1 MTTTDTVR
9 IGFRSERGPILAALM
24 LCNSLV
30 ALDSTIIAT
39 SVLTI
44 VDDLGGFSNFPWL
57 FSVYLLAQAVTVPI
71 YGKLAD
77 LFGRKRLVLFGIAVF
92 ALGSVLCGLAWSMP
106 VLIAARA
113 VQGIGAGAIQPMVQT
128 IAGDIYTV
136 RERAKAQGYL
146 ASVWAMSSIVG
157 PSLGGVFSEYLSW
170 RWIFYVNIPLCA
182 VAAVMLIRKFDES
195 SSQPTHQRGR
205 IDYAGAVLLTVGA
218 GAVILG
224 LLEGGQSWAW
234 NSTTSI
240 GVFACG
246 IASLA
251 VFVAVERRVQTPI
264 LPLWVLTRRVLLATS
279 AVGAVIGSIVLTL
292 TTYIPTFVQGVLGL
306 SALAGG
312 FALAPLLL
320 SWPAMSSQSGRLYL
334 RIGFRRTALIGSS
347 VVLVGSS
354 LTLWWTETTP
364 VYQICL
370 GALVI
375 GAGMG
380 LVASPALIAAQSS
393 VDWSER
399 GVVTSTNTFAR
410 SIGSAV
416 GIAVCGAIV
425 NAHVGADRSP
435 TELADAI
442 HLVFYTLVAGAV
454 LMFFAALAMPGGRV
468 ESAASDRSERAQS
481 PTRSSNPSNSS

>member
-1 MTTTDTVR
+1 MTTTDRVQV
-9 IGFRSERGPILAALM
+9 GFRSERGPILAALM

-44 VDDLGGFSNFPWL
+44 VDDLGGFSQFPWL

-92 ALGSVLCGLAWSMP
+92 AVGSVLCGLAWSMP
-106 VLIAARA
+106 ALIVARA
-113 VQGIGAGAIQPMVQT
+113 IQGIGAGAIQPMVQT

-157 PSLGGVFSEYLSW
+157 PTLGGLFSEYLSW
-170 RWIFYVNIPLCA
+170 RWIFFVNIPLCA
-182 VAAVMLIRKFDES
+182 VAAVMLMRKFDEK
-195 SSQPTHQRGR
+195 PTEARTRGG
-205 IDYAGAVLLTVGA
+205 IDYTGAALLTVGA

-234 NSTTSI
+234 NSPTS
-240 GVFACG
+240 V
-246 IASLA
+246 A
-251 VFVAVERRVQTPI
+251 VFVLGAACLGVFVLVERRVETPI
-264 LPLWVLTRRVLLATS
+264 LPLWVLTRRVLVATS

-292 TTYIPTFVQGVLGL
+292 TTYVPTFVQGVLGFG
-306 SALAGG
+306 ALAGG
-312 FALAPLLL
+312 FTLAPLLL
-320 SWPAMSSQSGRLYL
+320 SWPLMSSQSGRLYL
-334 RIGFRRTALIGSS
+334 RIGFRRTAVIGACI
-347 VVLVGSS
+347 VVVGAV
-354 LTLWWTETTP
+354 LTLGWTETSP
-364 VYQICL
+364 IWQICL

-393 VDWSER
+393 VDWSDR

-425 NAHVGADRSP
+425 NANVGAEPSP
-435 TELADAI
+435 ADLADAI
-442 HLVFYTLVAGAV
+442 HLVFYTVVAGAV
-454 LMFFAALAMPGGRV
+454 LMLVAAFAMPPMSG
-468 ESAASDRSERAQS
+468 QS
-481 PTRSSNPSNSS
+481 PTRSSSASNSS